1 MLAPCR
7 PRSGAADVFHSLIAT
22 WFDLT
27 LRWGYGGVFVMMAIE
42 STVFPLP
49 SEVVIPPAAY
59 WAAQGHMSFWGVVAA
74 ATLGSWAGSALS
86 YWVARVVGRPLI
98 LRYGRYVF
106 VSEKKWLLAE
116 RWINRY
122 SAAGIFF
129 ARLLPVVR
137 HLVSLP
143 AGAARMRFGL
153 FTTMTLAG
161 SFLWSTVL
169 AWFGLRVLG
178 DEPQLLKDPER
189 MVHVLKDKLA
199 WFVGAALVLLVL
211 YVLVDV
217 IGRRLKRDTADAAG
231 TP

>member
-1 MLAPCR
+1 M
-7 PRSGAADVFHSLIAT
+7 FHSLLTT
-22 WFDLT
+22 WFQLT
-27 LRWGYGGVFVMMAIE
+27 HDWGYAGVFVLMAIE

-59 WAAQGHMSFWGVVAA
+59 WAARGEMNFWGVVAA
-74 ATLGSWAGSALS
+74 AALGSWAGSALS
-86 YWVARVVGRPLI
+86 YWVARVAGRPLL

-106 VSEKKWLLAE
+106 VTEKKWLLAE

-143 AGAARMRFGL
+143 AGAARMPFGL
-153 FTTMTLAG
+153 FTTMTLVG
-161 SFLWSTVL
+161 SFLWSWVL
-169 AWFGLRVLG
+169 AWFGARVLA
-178 DEPQLLKDPER
+178 DEPRLLQDPDALVR
-189 MVHVLKDKLA
+189 VLKHKLV
-199 WFVGAALVLLVL
+199 WFVAAAAVMLAL

-217 IGRRLKRDTADAAG
+217 IGRRLKREAAPGPDA
-231 TP
+231 P

>member
-1 MLAPCR
+1 M
-7 PRSGAADVFHSLIAT
+7 FHSLLT
-22 WFDLT
+22 FWFGIT
-27 LRWGYGGVFVMMAIE
+27 LKWGYAGVFALMAIE

-59 WAAQGHMSFWGVVAA
+59 LATQGHMSFWGVVAA

-86 YWVARVVGRPLI
+86 YWVARTLGRPLL

-106 VSEKKWLLAE
+106 VPEKKWLLAE
-116 RWINRY
+116 GWINRY

-143 AGAARMRFGL
+143 AGAARMDFKV
-153 FTTMTLAG
+153 FTTMTLLG
-161 SFLWSTVL
+161 SFVWSTVL
-169 AWFGLRVLG
+169 AWFGARVLG
-178 DEPQLLKDPER
+178 EEKRLLQDPDA
-189 MVHVLKDKLA
+189 MVRVLKHKLG
-199 WFVGAALVLLVL
+199 WFMAAAAVLLLL

-217 IGRRLKRDTADAAG
+217 IGRRLRREAPGGAKES
-231 TP
+231 